1 MLARAGGAL
10 PRRAAAARAIGAA
23 TGRGDPRRLPGIAT
37 TMLRR
42 LYTWTLDLAARPYAF
57 WALAAI
63 SFIES
68 SIFPIPPDIILIAM
82 VIARPKNAWA
92 AATVCTV
99 ASVLGGFAG
108 YAIGY
113 YFFDAFGR
121 DILEFYGMLGK
132 FEDFRAIYA
141 EWGFWFVLVAGFTP
155 FPYKVITIASGVFGL
170 DLVTFALAS
179 VVSRG
184 ARFFLVAALL
194 WRFGAP
200 IKAFIDKHLGWLT
213 LAFMVL
219 LIGGFVA
226 IKYLF

>member
-1 MLARAGGAL
+1 
-10 PRRAAAARAIGAA
+10 
-23 TGRGDPRRLPGIAT
+23 
-37 TMLRR
+37 MLRR
-42 LYTWTLDLAARPYAF
+42 LYNWTLDLAARPYAL

-63 SFIES
+63 SFVES
-68 SIFPIPPDIILIAM
+68 SIFPIPPDVVLIAM
-82 VIARPKNAWA
+82 VIARPQRAWA
-92 AATVCTV
+92 IATVCTV

-108 YAIGY
+108 YAIGF

-121 DILEFYGMLGK
+121 DILAFYGMEQQ
-132 FEDFRAIYA
+132 FADFRGLYD
-141 EWGFWFVLVAGFTP
+141 EWGFWFVMIAGFTP

-170 DLVTFALAS
+170 DLLTFAIAS

-200 IKAFIDKHLGWLT
+200 IKAFIDRHLGWLT
-213 LAFMVL
+213 IAFMVL

-226 IKYLF
+226 IKYVF

>member
-1 MLARAGGAL
+1 
-10 PRRAAAARAIGAA
+10 
-23 TGRGDPRRLPGIAT
+23 
-37 TMLRR
+37 MLRR
-42 LYTWTLDLAARPYAF
+42 LYTWTLDLAARPHAF

-68 SIFPIPPDIILIAM
+68 SIFPIPPDVVLIAM
-82 VIARPKNAWA
+82 VIARPKSAWA
-92 AATVCTV
+92 VATVCTV

-113 YFFDAFGR
+113 FFFDAFGA
-121 DILEFYGMLGK
+121 DILAFYGLERQ
-132 FEDFRAIYA
+132 FADFRGLYD
-141 EWGFWFVLVAGFTP
+141 EWGFWFVMMAGFTP

-170 DLVTFALAS
+170 DLLTFALAS

-213 LAFMVL
+213 LVFMVL

>member
-1 MLARAGGAL
+1 
-10 PRRAAAARAIGAA
+10 
-23 TGRGDPRRLPGIAT
+23 
-37 TMLRR
+37 MLRR
-42 LYTWTLDLAARPYAF
+42 LYNWTLDLAARPYAL

-63 SFIES
+63 SFVES
-68 SIFPIPPDIILIAM
+68 SIFPIPPDVVLIAM
-82 VIARPKNAWA
+82 VIARPQRAWA
-92 AATVCTV
+92 IATVCTV

-121 DILEFYGMLGK
+121 DILAFYGMERQ
-132 FEDFRAIYA
+132 FADFRGLYD
-141 EWGFWFVLVAGFTP
+141 EWGFWFVMIAGFTP

-170 DLVTFALAS
+170 DLLTFAIAS

-200 IKAFIDKHLGWLT
+200 IKAFIDRHLGWLT
-213 LAFMVL
+213 IAFMVL

-226 IKYLF
+226 IKYVF

>member
-1 MLARAGGAL
+1 
-10 PRRAAAARAIGAA
+10 
-23 TGRGDPRRLPGIAT
+23 
-37 TMLRR
+37 MLRR
-42 LYTWTLDLAARPYAF
+42 LYNWTLDLAARPYAL

-63 SFIES
+63 SFVES
-68 SIFPIPPDIILIAM
+68 SIFPIPPDVVLIAM
-82 VIARPKNAWA
+82 VIARPQRAWA
-92 AATVCTV
+92 IATVCTV

-121 DILEFYGMLGK
+121 DILAFYGMERQ
-132 FEDFRAIYA
+132 FADFRGLYD
-141 EWGFWFVLVAGFTP
+141 EWGFWFVMIAGFTP

-170 DLVTFALAS
+170 DLLTFALAS
-179 VVSRG
+179 VISRG

-200 IKAFIDKHLGWLT
+200 IKAFIDRHLGWLT
-213 LAFMVL
+213 IAFMVL

-226 IKYLF
+226 IKYVF

>member
-1 MLARAGGAL
+1 
-10 PRRAAAARAIGAA
+10 
-23 TGRGDPRRLPGIAT
+23 
-37 TMLRR
+37 MLRR
-42 LYTWTLDLAARPYAF
+42 LYNWTLDLAARPYAL

-63 SFIES
+63 SFVES
-68 SIFPIPPDIILIAM
+68 SIFPIPPDVVLIAM
-82 VIARPKNAWA
+82 VIARPQRAWA
-92 AATVCTV
+92 IATVCTV

-121 DILEFYGMLGK
+121 DILAFYGMEQQ
-132 FEDFRAIYA
+132 FADFRGLYD
-141 EWGFWFVLVAGFTP
+141 EWGFWFVMIAGFTP

-170 DLVTFALAS
+170 DLLTFAIAS

-200 IKAFIDKHLGWLT
+200 IKAFIDRHLGWLT
-213 LAFMVL
+213 IAFMVL

-226 IKYLF
+226 IKYVF